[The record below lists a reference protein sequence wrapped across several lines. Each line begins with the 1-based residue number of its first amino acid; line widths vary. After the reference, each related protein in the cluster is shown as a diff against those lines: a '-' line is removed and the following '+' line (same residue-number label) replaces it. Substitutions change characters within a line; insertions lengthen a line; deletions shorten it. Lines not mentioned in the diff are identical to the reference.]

1 MENSVSQILVV
12 ISGFQR
18 KQPTHQKPKMHD
30 ATERP
35 TWAQPRQ
42 IAPPRWRLAAQGDAT
57 VHETRAQNDVS
68 KKAPPGVRPQI
79 PITP

>member
-12 ISGFQR
+12 ISGLQR

-35 TWAQPRQ
+35 TRAQPRQ
-42 IAPPRWRLAAQGDAT
+42 IAPLGGD
-57 VHETRAQNDVS
+57 
-68 KKAPPGVRPQI
+68 
-79 PITP
+79 